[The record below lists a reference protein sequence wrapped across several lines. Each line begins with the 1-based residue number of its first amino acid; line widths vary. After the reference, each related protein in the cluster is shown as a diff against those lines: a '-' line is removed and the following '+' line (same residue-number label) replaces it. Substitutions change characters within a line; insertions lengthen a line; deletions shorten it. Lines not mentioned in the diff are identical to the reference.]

1 MSRSANS
8 LAAAWAINS
17 LAYSIVYP
25 FIPIYLHQERGF
37 PMSEVGIIFPLM
49 GLAVIL
55 SPSLSGWMADRIGRH
70 FMMQFGQIS
79 RAVVFF
85 ILAVMAMFQSPLW
98 LFAVMLM
105 VNAAAGTFFGVGADA
120 YLTDITSLAERPAI
134 YGRIRI
140 GTNIGW
146 ALGPML
152 GAFLARTPF
161 SLLFALTAILCLV
174 GALHTKINCRE
185 AVREHDE
192 HATTTVPGIFRD
204 YQLLKLLACSFLLFL
219 LTSQLYSIMSVYATG
234 VIGVSRNAL
243 GMVYSV
249 NGFAVIFCQIPVVR
263 IMDKLNIGQTRRL
276 VGGAVFYALGYV
288 SLAFCS
294 NGWQLALAV
303 FTLTLGEVIVMPSLY
318 VSISGLAPRSGIGR
332 YMAALGFTR
341 GVGYAVGPWVGSLA
355 FDKYQGQPLMLWGLL
370 SLFAVFAAGGFWL
383 ISERKQSH
391 SDKHHQL

>member
-192 HATTTVPGIFRD
+192 HATTTAPGIFRD

-249 NGFAVIFCQIPVVR
+249 NGFAVIFCQIPVIR

>member
-1 MSRSANS
+1 MSRPANS

-79 RAVVFF
+79 RAAVFF

-192 HATTTVPGIFRD
+192 HATTTAPGIFRD

-249 NGFAVIFCQIPVVR
+249 NGFAVIFCQIPVIR

>member
-1 MSRSANS
+1 MSRPANS

-192 HATTTVPGIFRD
+192 HATTTAPGIFRD

>member
-1 MSRSANS
+1 
-8 LAAAWAINS
+8 
-17 LAYSIVYP
+17 
-25 FIPIYLHQERGF
+25 
-37 PMSEVGIIFPLM
+37 MSEVGIIFPLM
-49 GLAVIL
+49 GLATIL

-70 FMMQFGQIS
+70 FLMQFGQVS

-85 ILAVMAMFQSPLW
+85 ILAMLALFQSPLW

-105 VNAAAGTFFGVGADA
+105 VSAAAGTFFGVGADA
-120 YLTDITSLAERPAI
+120 YLTDITSVEERPAI

-161 SLLFALTAILCLV
+161 SLLFALTAVLCLI

-185 AVREHDE
+185 TAREHDE
-192 HATTTVPGIFRD
+192 HAPPAAPSIFRD
-204 YQLLKLLACSFLLFL
+204 YQLLKLLTCSFLLFL

-249 NGFAVIFCQIPVVR
+249 NGFTVIFCQLPVVR
-263 IMDKLNIGQTRRL
+263 IMDKLNIGQTGRL
-276 VGGAVFYALGYV
+276 VGGAVFYAVGYV

-303 FTLTLGEVIVMPSLY
+303 FTLTLGEVIVTPSLY
-318 VSISGLAPRSGIGR
+318 VGISSLAPRSGIGR
-332 YMAALGFTR
+332 YMAALGFIR
-341 GVGYAVGPWVGSLA
+341 GVGLAAGPWIGSLA
-355 FDKYQGQPLMLWGLL
+355 FHKYQGQPLMLWGLL
-370 SLFAVFAAGGFWL
+370 SLFAVFAAAGFWL
-383 ISERKQSH
+383 ISERKPSLPGRLQQRTLEKEA
-391 SDKHHQL
+391 DM

>member
-1 MSRSANS
+1 
-8 LAAAWAINS
+8 
-17 LAYSIVYP
+17 
-25 FIPIYLHQERGF
+25 

-192 HATTTVPGIFRD
+192 HATTTAPGIFRD

>member
-79 RAVVFF
+79 RAAVFF

-192 HATTTVPGIFRD
+192 HATTTAPGIFRD

>member
-192 HATTTVPGIFRD
+192 HATTTAPGIFRD